1 MQFGVCVPNYG
12 ETCSPDALRAVAVE
26 AEQSGFDS
34 VWCTDHILIP
44 RNSGTPYERIYD
56 SITSLA
62 YLASVTSR
70 VRLGIS
76 SLITAMRNP
85 VVVAKQLA
93 TVDNLSNGRVMLAT
107 SAGWNQKEFSN
118 LGSNFHNRGRKLDES
133 IRLIRT
139 LWSGGRSFEGRV
151 LRQKFDDALFEPPPV
166 QKHLTI
172 WIGGTS
178 RAAMKR
184 AVTLGDGWHPNVQPL
199 DEFAKLV
206 SEFKE
211 SFPEAGEKEIG
222 VRIALSLK
230 SEKGEYITVTG
241 QRRVILSSNK
251 SENERILNR
260 LEELGVSYVVVVPSH
275 DGKASVASQ
284 VEGLKMIAK
293 DFL

>member
-1 MQFGVCVPNYG
+1 MKFGVCVPNYG
-12 ETCSPDALRAVAVE
+12 ETCSTEALRTVAVE

-34 VWCTDHILIP
+34 IWCTDHVLIP
-44 RNSGTPYERIYD
+44 RNSGTPYERVYD

-62 YLASVTSR
+62 YLAGVTSR

-85 VVVAKQLA
+85 VIVAKQLA

-107 SAGWNQKEFSN
+107 SAGWNEKEFSN
-118 LGSNFHNRGRKLDES
+118 LGSNFHNRGQRLDES

-139 LWSGGRSFEGRV
+139 LWSGGRSFQGKILSQNFE
-151 LRQKFDDALFEPPPV
+151 DAVFEPPPV

-184 AVTLGDGWHPNVQPL
+184 AVSLGDGWHPNVQPL

-206 SEFKE
+206 SEFKK
-211 SFPEAGEKEIG
+211 SVPQAREKDIG

-230 SEKGEYITVTG
+230 SEKGEYVTVTG

-251 SENERILNR
+251 AENKRILNR

>member
-1 MQFGVCVPNYG
+1 MKLGVCVPNYG
-12 ETCSPDALRAVAVE
+12 EASTPDAIQRIAVE
-26 AEQSGFDS
+26 AEQLGIDS
-34 VWCTDHILIP
+34 VWCTDHLLMP
-44 RNSGTPYERIYD
+44 RNSGTPYERIFE
-56 SITSLA
+56 SITMIA
-62 YLASVTSR
+62 YLAGVTSR

-85 VVVAKQLA
+85 VVVARQLA

-107 SAGWNQKEFSN
+107 SAGWNEKEFSS
-118 LGSNFHNRGRKLDES
+118 LGSNFHTRGRRLDES

-151 LRQKFDDALFEPPPV
+151 LRQKFDDAMFEPPPV

-184 AVTLGDGWHPNVQPL
+184 AVSLGDGWHPNVQPL
-199 DEFAKLV
+199 GEFAKLV
-206 SEFKE
+206 SEFK
-211 SFPEAGEKEIG
+211 SFPEAKGKEIG
-222 VRIALSLK
+222 VRIALSFT
-230 SEKGEYITVTG
+230 SDKGEYVTVTG
-241 QRRVILSSNK
+241 QKRVILSSSK

-260 LEELGVSYVVVVPSH
+260 LEELGGSYVIVVPSH

-293 DFL
+293 DLL

>member
-1 MQFGVCVPNYG
+1 MKFGVCVPNYG
-12 ETCSPDALRAVAVE
+12 ETCSTEALRNVAAE
-26 AEQSGFDS
+26 AERSGFDS

-44 RNSGTPYERIYD
+44 RDSGTPYERIYE
-56 SITSLA
+56 SITSIA
-62 YLASVTSR
+62 YLAGVTSK
-70 VRLGIS
+70 VKLGIS

-85 VVVAKQLA
+85 VVVTKQLA

-107 SAGWNQKEFSN
+107 SAGWNEKEFSN
-118 LGSNFHNRGRKLDES
+118 LGSNFHNRGQRLDES

-139 LWSGGRSFEGRV
+139 LWSGGRSFESRL
-151 LRQKFDDALFEPPPV
+151 LRQKFDDAVFEPPPV

-178 RAAMKR
+178 KAAMKR
-184 AVTLGDGWHPNVQPL
+184 AVNLGDGWHPNVQPL

-206 SEFKE
+206 PEFKD
-211 SFPEAGEKEIG
+211 SSPRAKGKEIG
-222 VRIALSLK
+222 ARIALNLK
-230 SEKGEYITVTG
+230 SEKGEYVTVTG

-251 SENERILNR
+251 TENELILKR
-260 LEELGVSYVVVVPSH
+260 LEELGVSYVIVVPSH
-275 DGKASVASQ
+275 DGKTSVASQ

>member
-1 MQFGVCVPNYG
+1 MKFGVCVPNYG
-12 ETCSPDALRAVAVE
+12 ETCSTEALRAVAVE
-26 AEQSGFDS
+26 AERSGFDS
-34 VWCTDHILIP
+34 VWCTDHVLIP

-62 YLASVTSR
+62 YLAGITSR

-107 SAGWNQKEFSN
+107 SAGWNEKEFSN
-118 LGSNFHNRGRKLDES
+118 LGSNFHSRGRRLDES

-151 LRQKFDDALFEPPPV
+151 LRQKFDDAVFEPPPV

-184 AVTLGDGWHPNVQPL
+184 AVSLGDGWHPNVQPL

-206 SEFKE
+206 SEFTSFSEAKE
-211 SFPEAGEKEIG
+211 KAIG
-222 VRIALSLK
+222 VRIALSMK
-230 SEKGEYITVTG
+230 SERGEYVTVTG

-251 SENERILNR
+251 GENERILKR